1 MNETSSRSHAVFT
14 ILFTQRH
21 YDQATKLSGEKVSMS
36 IDRHVGTII
45 TLHYKGIYR
54 IVPDDASLPNYLV
67 FG

>member
-36 IDRHVGTII
+36 VGRHVGAILTS
-45 TLHYKGIYR
+45 LYKGIYR
-54 IVPDDASLPNYLV
+54 IVPIDAPLLNYLV
-67 FG
+67 IC